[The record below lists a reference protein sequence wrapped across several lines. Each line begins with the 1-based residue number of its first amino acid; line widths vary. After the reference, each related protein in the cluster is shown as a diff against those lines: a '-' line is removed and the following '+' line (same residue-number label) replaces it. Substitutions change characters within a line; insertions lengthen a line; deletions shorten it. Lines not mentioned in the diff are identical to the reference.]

1 MYHMVQNFDWVNI
14 GMWKNLTS
22 KILMNHIMIMATQ
35 ILAMQMLYGSRVEIF
50 DSENSSIFPL
60 VKILCCVLYSDHLV
74 YPNCFVQWFHG
85 NIIQPIILFSDQE
98 AQTLVEL
105 LETYL
110 GMMGV
115 GLQYYKLAGF
125 FEIGSQCHSIC

>member
-74 YPNCFVQWFHG
+74 YPNCFVQWFHD
-85 NIIQPIILFSDQE
+85 IIQPIIIQ
-98 AQTLVEL
+98 
-105 LETYL
+105 
-110 GMMGV
+110 
-115 GLQYYKLAGF
+115 
-125 FEIGSQCHSIC
+125 